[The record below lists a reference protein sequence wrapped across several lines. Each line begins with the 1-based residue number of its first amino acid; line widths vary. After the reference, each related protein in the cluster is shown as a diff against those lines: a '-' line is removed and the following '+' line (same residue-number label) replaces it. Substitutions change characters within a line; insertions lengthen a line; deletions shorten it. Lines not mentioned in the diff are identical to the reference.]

1 MSDYWTLKEKK
12 SQIYIYGSSFE
23 NILASAFMSPFS
35 QCAQQ
40 PLLVTHLTPRIASAN
55 RQTEG
60 QKGRVKKLSDRT
72 NLSLLGRGLMWG
84 QIAGWAR
91 QSDSWGIRGQ
101 IITTVSMTAQH
112 SPRHWVTN
120 YPPSWWQRSRQ
131 WKSSVI
137 SVHTYLASVHTY
149 PASVHTYPA
158 SWGKISAVSETQV
171 ALGVW
176 WQTDMKG
183 RGGGT
188 ESVELTEICNY
199 QYMYA

>member
-1 MSDYWTLKEKK
+1 MSK
-12 SQIYIYGSSFE
+12 S
-23 NILASAFMSPFS
+23 
-35 QCAQQ
+35 
-40 PLLVTHLTPRIASAN
+40 
-55 RQTEG
+55 
-60 QKGRVKKLSDRT
+60 
-72 NLSLLGRGLMWG
+72 
-84 QIAGWAR
+84 
-91 QSDSWGIRGQ
+91 
-101 IITTVSMTAQH
+101 
-112 SPRHWVTN
+112 WVTGGSGDRLSHQAWWYN
-120 YPPSWWQRSRQ
+120 PHLAIERPICHCWGEDWCEDRSLDGHVRVTAEGSGDRSSQQSAWRHNTRLATEWPTIHHPPPHSASTCHQVICPCLGIMFRQNVLASWWQRSRQ

>member
-1 MSDYWTLKEKK
+1 MQKK
-12 SQIYIYGSSFE
+12 IFWQKFPFLGGSPLWKKINRKNWHHSASTCHQVICPCLGIMFRQ
-23 NILASAFMSPFS
+23 NVLA
-35 QCAQQ
+35 
-40 PLLVTHLTPRIASAN
+40 
-55 RQTEG
+55 
-60 QKGRVKKLSDRT
+60 
-72 NLSLLGRGLMWG
+72 
-84 QIAGWAR
+84 
-91 QSDSWGIRGQ
+91 
-101 IITTVSMTAQH
+101 
-112 SPRHWVTN
+112 
-120 YPPSWWQRSRQ
+120 SWWQRSRQ